1 MTIVGECFLIF
12 SPEYFVVL
20 FSALQ
25 YKNRNIRDSNFA
37 CVLCSFE
44 IMSLTLR
51 EKHMLTVL
59 WKRVVCVFF
68 GFKREKLKECEK
80 NCEMISFIILTA
92 YKYYYGGIIERFP
105 VWW

>member
-1 MTIVGECFLIF
+1 
-12 SPEYFVVL
+12 
-20 FSALQ
+20 
-25 YKNRNIRDSNFA
+25 
-37 CVLCSFE
+37 
-44 IMSLTLR
+44 
-51 EKHMLTVL
+51 MLTVL